1 MKRILLLSAVL
12 LFFVLITG
20 CSNTNALNITDKSKV
35 VLIPDG
41 KGGEALTFSTFI
53 KNNSSQSSEPF
64 YIEFEIN
71 SSKLQ
76 SKLETSKSKMI
87 VGENTSGNAP
97 GEIYEVKPHTVLQA
111 GSTIRLEGKVE
122 EAALKQMITQSNA
135 VKVRLLSKDHK
146 LITSISITSFGKDLT
161 ADGIDDS

>member
-12 LFFVLITG
+12 LFFFLSTG
-20 CSNTNALNITDKSKV
+20 CSNTNTLNITDQSKV

-41 KGGEALTFSTFI
+41 KGGQALTFSTFI
-53 KNNSSQSSEPF
+53 KNHSPKSSEPF

-71 SSKLQ
+71 SSQLQ

-111 GSTIRLEGKVE
+111 GSTIRVEGKGE
-122 EAALKQMITQSNA
+122 EVALEKLITQSNA
-135 VKVRLLSKDHK
+135 VKVRLLNKEHK
-146 LITSISITSFGKDLT
+146 IITSSSITSFGKDLT
-161 ADGIDDS
+161 ADGIDNS